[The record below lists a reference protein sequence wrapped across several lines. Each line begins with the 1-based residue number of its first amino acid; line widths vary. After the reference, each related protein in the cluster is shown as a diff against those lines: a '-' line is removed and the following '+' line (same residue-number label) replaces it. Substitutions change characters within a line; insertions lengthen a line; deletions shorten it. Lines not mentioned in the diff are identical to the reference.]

1 MVIRLSKTLLVAAMA
16 FHCLLV
22 AFGNI
27 TDYYTNHDLVE
38 RALLMNEV
46 FPESTIMYRAI
57 SSPILHHA
65 AYLTIIS
72 LEMLTTY
79 FCLLGAWQLF
89 RVRNAAPPIFN
100 HAKKWSVV
108 GLTLGIITWQVLFRS
123 VGGEWFGMWM
133 SPVLNGAL
141 TSAFHIS
148 IILLATLIYVTA
160 RDD

>member
-1 MVIRLSKTLLVAAMA
+1 MVIRLSKIILVVAVA

-22 AFGNI
+22 TFGNI

-38 RALLMNEV
+38 RALSMKEI
-46 FPESTIMYRAI
+46 FPQSTIMYRAI
-57 SSPILHHA
+57 NNPALHHA
-65 AYLTIIS
+65 AYITIIS
-72 LEMLTTY
+72 FEMLTTF

-89 RVRNAAPPIFN
+89 RARNAAPSIFN

-108 GLTLGIITWQVLFRS
+108 GLTLGIVTWQVLFRT

-148 IILLATLIYVTA
+148 IILLVTLIYVTA
-160 RDD
+160 QDD